1 MAFDRE
7 DNVYVDA
14 ERNPEAIRPRG
25 VVVADINGPLFFAD
39 AEHFR
44 TAVYAMVEEDDAH
57 AVVLDLESAATI
69 DLDGADVLT
78 LIGRELGHRQIDV
91 ALARVGGDHV
101 DLLRRAGTLKAIG
114 EDHVY
119 PTVAAAVDALDPA
132 ATARV
137 SSPSRS

>member
-1 MAFDRE
+1 MPTATRMRSGRR
-7 DNVYVDA
+7 V
-14 ERNPEAIRPRG
+14 

-44 TAVYAMVEEDDAH
+44 SAVYAMVEQDHAH

-78 LIGRELGHRQIDV
+78 LMGRELGHRQIDV
-91 ALARVGGDHV
+91 VLARVGGDHV
-101 DLLRRAGTLKAIG
+101 GLLRKAGTLKVIG

-119 PTVAAAVDALDPA
+119 PTVAAAVDALAPA
-132 ATARV
+132 ADGAGQ
-137 SSPSRS
+137 